1 MISCMYRKFE
11 WDENKNRTNQQK
23 HGVDFDTASY
33 VFDDPNFLSEQDR
46 IVDGEERWQTIGLV
60 GGFIILMVAHTVRE
74 SEDVEIIRII
84 SARKATSK
92 ERKYYEQAAF
102 R

>member
-1 MISCMYRKFE
+1 MGLDMCRKFE
-11 WDENKNRTNQQK
+11 WDENKNRANQSK

-46 IVDGEERWQTIGLV
+46 VVDGEERWQTIGLV
-60 GGFIILMVAHTVRE
+60 GGFLILMVAHTLRE
-74 SEDVEIIRII
+74 SEEIEIIRIV
-84 SARKATSK
+84 SARRATAK
-92 ERKYYEQAAF
+92 ERERYEQTTF

>member
-1 MISCMYRKFE
+1 MVSYMYRKFE

-60 GGFIILMVAHTVRE
+60 GGFVILMVAHTVRE